1 MPRFL
6 LLYEFLSTMRDIVY
20 LKEKR
25 QKLNF
30 VAFLYYISFLKFS
43 ILNSIFSLRSIYF

>member
-6 LLYEFLSTMRDIVY
+6 LLYEFSSTMRDIVY
-20 LKEKR
+20 LKVKR

-30 VAFLYYISFLKFS
+30 VALL
-43 ILNSIFSLRSIYF
+43 LLHIFFEVFDT